1 MKFKID
7 ENLPREFAELLRA
20 VGHDALTV
28 LDQGLVGATDPEILV
43 RCQEERR
50 ALITL
55 DLDFSDLRT
64 YPPSDYLGLVVFR
77 VRSQDKKLLINT
89 LSKVIPLLDLE
100 PLANHLWIVEEA
112 RVRIRGDLE

>member
-7 ENLPREFAELLRA
+7 ENLPGEFAELLRA

-28 LDQGLVGATDPEILV
+28 LDEGIVGAPDAEILL

-50 ALITL
+50 ALMTL

-64 YPPSDYLGLVVFR
+64 YPPGDYLGLVVFR
-77 VRSQDKKLLINT
+77 VRSQNKKILIST
-89 LSKVIPLLDLE
+89 LRKVIPLLDEE

-112 RVRIRGDLE
+112 RVRIRGDEK